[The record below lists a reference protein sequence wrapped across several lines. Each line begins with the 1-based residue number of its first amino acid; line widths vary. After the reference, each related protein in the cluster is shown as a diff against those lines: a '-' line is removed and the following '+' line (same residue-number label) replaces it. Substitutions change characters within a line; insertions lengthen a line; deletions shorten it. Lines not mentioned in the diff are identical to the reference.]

1 MTHPIDT
8 ERAELLSQR
17 FEYLIGLLL
26 VVVISITIL
35 LSLGKL
41 LLAFFEQ
48 FDSMINSF
56 EATGDELKSTRS

>member
-48 FDSMINSF
+48 FDSMTNSF